1 MLEKFIYLGIMI
13 AFLYV
18 VKVLLTKMEERSEYR
33 NKVRERREKVRNYET
48 IDYSGFNVEK
58 GVYEKN

>member
-1 MLEKFIYLGIMI
+1 MDKFIYLGVMI
-13 AFLYV
+13 SFLYV

-48 IDYSGFNVEK
+48 IDYTGFNPNT
-58 GVYEKN
+58 GRYEN

>member
-1 MLEKFIYLGIMI
+1 MDKFIYLGVMI

-18 VKVLLTKMEERSEYR
+18 VKVLLTKMEERSEYI

-48 IDYSGFNVEK
+48 IDYTGFNPNT
-58 GVYEKN
+58 GRYENN